1 MIFQESCPA
10 YTNDNP
16 NNTMTTQK
24 ILNTGNNKTSKGEK
38 LGWKTY
44 GIHLAPSKVSGYNVC
59 KWASKGCAMACLN
72 TAGRGMM
79 DVVQQARIKKTRRF
93 FEDKQGFLA
102 QLVDEITKAVRSA
115 ERGGYKP
122 CFRLNLTSDIP
133 WERVKI
139 DGENIFQI
147 FTGVQFYDYTKSTE
161 RMDAYLAG
169 SLPVNYHLTLSRSED
184 SDDQQ
189 LMTVM
194 DYGGNT
200 AIVFRGMIPE
210 TWNGYP
216 VIDADENDLRFLD
229 PQGVVCGLVEKGLA
243 KKDLS
248 GFVLEPQSCAA

>member
-1 MIFQESCPA
+1 
-10 YTNDNP
+10 
-16 NNTMTTQK
+16 
-24 ILNTGNNKTSKGEK
+24 
-38 LGWKTY
+38 
-44 GIHLAPSKVSGYNVC
+44 
-59 KWASKGCAMACLN
+59 
-72 TAGRGMM
+72 MM

-93 FEDKQGFLA
+93 FEDRQGFLD